1 LKIYKH
7 SHFLPDEFGNGGN
20 KRTAQVDEI
29 LKNAGLDFIE
39 ADLGFAATTKNKASA
54 YLRGLQH
61 TKTLIKDNKSN
72 YSTGRYIKIFETFIK
87 QYKPDLFI
95 WESTVGYNLLLAQ
108 ALHKNKVPSIALPH
122 NIESL
127 VSGSISVFTHK
138 KSPDWLSEELKYL
151 DYCSKTFAISRE
163 ENWLLCNFGIDSS
176 YLPYYPT
183 QKAEDYLLGI
193 RDKKLK
199 VKVNSNKVK
208 EVLLLGTFY
217 NKPTADGYIEL
228 INNIRQ
234 NKDLKIHIAGYGSDL
249 LKDMFAEDNVQIW
262 GEVSTE
268 ALTDLIVKCDYA
280 IIHQQPSSGS
290 LTRIPELLIAGLPI
304 LLNAHAARST
314 YDLKGLKVY
323 NSYDELSEL
332 LQSHPNEMPPVLSRP
347 AEEGYFADYIKNAIA

>member
-1 LKIYKH
+1 MKIYKH

-61 TKTLIKDNKSN
+61 TKTFIKDNKSN

-87 QYKPDLFI
+87 QHKPDLFI
-95 WESTVGYNLLLAQ
+95 WESTVGYNLLLAH

-234 NKDLKIHIAGYGSDL
+234 NKDLKDSYSWVWLRPTEGYVRRGQCTNMGRGEYGSINGPDCKMRL
-249 LKDMFAEDNVQIW
+249 CHHSSA
-262 GEVSTE
+262 
-268 ALTDLIVKCDYA
+268 A
-280 IIHQQPSSGS
+280 ISGS